1 MPVDGLDYADF
12 FENNIS
18 IHLHCSSI
26 RTIMCF
32 VEVQDG
38 LYDIKRGRREVGRDT
53 S

>member
-12 FENNIS
+12 FESNIS
-18 IHLHCSSI
+18 IHLYCSSI

-38 LYDIKRGRREVGRDT
+38 LYDIERGRREMGRDT

>member
-1 MPVDGLDYADF
+1 MIILI
-12 FENNIS
+12 FESDIS
-18 IHLHCSSI
+18 ICLYCSSI

-38 LYDIKRGRREVGRDT
+38 LYDIKRGRREVGRDI